1 MASALVSLWGIFWML
16 FFLGASIFI
25 HELGHFLM
33 AKKRGLQVTRFSIG
47 FGPKLFAWKRGE
59 TEYRLSL
66 FPIGGYVA
74 IPQLGIMPILEG
86 KGQAPAQSI
95 SCLDKCLVAVMGAV
109 FNLLFAISLACI
121 LWVFGV
127 RIPESYQTRTVG
139 YILPDYQ
146 GQATPAAQAGL
157 QVGDEILSVD
167 GSPVSTFTDIEKKI
181 ILGTRSD
188 ANGRP
193 QAVVEYR
200 RKGVVQTATLNLK
213 RIKTNEVTGDEVRFS
228 GIIAPQQQLIID
240 GFAEA
245 SPAGKC
251 GLKVGDRIV
260 QVDGIPVMHVAQL
273 HHHLNAKEHTSV
285 TFTYER
291 EGLLFTV
298 DCPVQSNPCKRAW
311 LRYGSDASFVDLYE
325 QDGAL
330 QVLERHGSMFA
341 AFPMDSSIKAVD
353 GRPFQQLKP
362 LEEYLARSAN
372 KCFMFKVVSKGQS
385 EMVTIPN
392 ENLPVQLHPE
402 EAIRRVGI
410 FFTQPT
416 VLVHPSIVRQFK
428 HAFVS
433 TFETLE
439 GLLNRHSDIKVQHLM
454 GAPGIMRVLYR
465 FSIDDF
471 RSLLNFIIVLNIN
484 LALINLLPI
493 PVLDGGCILFA
504 LVEKMRKRALSKSVA
519 LWVQNTFAVLLLSLI
534 GYTIVFDLLRW
545 KGDRMSEAHQDR
557 LQKLMIAPQLHSER

>member
-1 MASALVSLWGIFWML
+1 MASAFVGLWGIFWML

-25 HELGHFLM
+25 HEWGHFLM

-47 FGPKLFAWKRGE
+47 FGPKLFTWKRGD
-59 TEYRLSL
+59 TEYCLSL

-74 IPQLGIMPILEG
+74 IPQLGITPILEG
-86 KGQAPAQSI
+86 KGQAPTQPI

-109 FNLLFAISLACI
+109 FNVLFAISLACI

-127 RIPESYQTRTVG
+127 RVPESYQTRTVG
-139 YILPDYQ
+139 YILTDYQ
-146 GQATPAAQAGL
+146 GQTTPAAQAGL
-157 QVGDEILSVD
+157 QAGDEILSVD
-167 GSPVSTFTDIEKKI
+167 GSPINAFTDIEKKI
-181 ILGTRSD
+181 ILGTGSD
-188 ANGRP
+188 VNGCP
-193 QAVVEYR
+193 QAVIEYKR
-200 RKGVVQTATLNLK
+200 NGIVRTATLNLK

-228 GIIAPQQQLIID
+228 GIIAPQQHLMID

-260 QVDGIPVMHVAQL
+260 QVDGIPIMHVAQL
-273 HHHLNAKEHTSV
+273 HHYLNAKEHTSV

-291 EGLLFTV
+291 DGLLFTV
-298 DCPVQSNPCKRAW
+298 DCPVQGNSHKRAW
-311 LRYGSDASFVDLYE
+311 LRYGGDASFIDLYE
-325 QDGAL
+325 QDGVL
-330 QVLERHGSMFA
+330 QVLEQHGSMFA
-341 AFPMDSSIKAVD
+341 AFPIDSSIESVD
-353 GRPFQQLKP
+353 GRSFQQLKS
-362 LEEYLARSAN
+362 LEEYLARSDN
-372 KCFMFKVVSKGQS
+372 KCFMFKVVSKGKS

-392 ENLPVQLHPE
+392 ENLPIQLHPE

-416 VLVHPSIVRQFK
+416 ALIHPSIIRQFK
-428 HAFVS
+428 HAFAS

-471 RSLLNFIIVLNIN
+471 RGLLNFIIILNIN
-484 LALINLLPI
+484 LALINLLPV

-504 LVEKMRKRALSKSVA
+504 LVEKIRKRALSKSVA
-519 LWVQNTFAVLLLSLI
+519 LWIQNTFAILLLSLI

-545 KGDRMSEAHQDR
+545 KGDQMSEARQDR
-557 LQKLMIAPQLHSER
+557 LKKLIIAPQVHSER